1 MKKTLLS
8 ILCLLGLF
16 SVGFAYS
23 TDEIQAYDY
32 AYQNGITT
40 MTSINQADMWWNLT
54 RIAMAKMLSN
64 YAINILGL
72 TPDTSKNCYFS
83 DVSNSLDYQYDNWVT
98 KACQL
103 WLMWV
108 WINEFYPNWKV
119 TRAEFGTVLSRALN
133 AKYTSRLNRMNNAV
147 PYYSEHLAYLREEWI
162 MNNTSNPSSTLEL
175 RWRVML
181 MLMRADK
188 NYVPEIIE
196 YPTTHSVNKI
206 DTNWIYTEWCDYT
219 TKTLSQYDYYEDM
232 PNKNWTDDIKF
243 VNKALQDVRDN
254 GEHLVRNY
262 IIDANSVLD
271 STSLTKRDQ
280 CRYSLLIDELE
291 HQNWIIKSYKNE
303 NWKITIGID
312 FISYKESI
320 TWDDC
325 TFWYGERRDL
335 KKNTSTKLRYYTI
348 SDNAEFETINVDN
361 NWVLPEGYWTSYTKF
376 IHNRNTRLNN
386 FCNNE
391 PIYYHID
398 DEELQYIADYQ
409 SFWTYFNGSWYY
421 NSNWWNTDRYCI
433 KKQIESWGTEWF
445 FKFDGNWYVSKIMK
459 IYYIDTCPWC
469 N

>member
-23 TDEIQAYDY
+23 TEEIQAYNY

-40 MTSINQADMWWNLT
+40 MTSIGIADMGWNLT

-83 DVSNSLDYQYDNWVT
+83 DVSSYLDYQYDNWVT

-206 DTNWIYTEWCDYT
+206 DTNWIYTKWCDYT
-219 TKTLSQYDYYEDM
+219 TRTLNPANYYEDM

-254 GEHLVRNY
+254 GEHLVKNY
-262 IIDANSVLD
+262 INEANRVLD
-271 STSLTKRDQ
+271 SAWLTKRDQ

-291 HQNWIIKSYKNE
+291 HQNWFIKSYKNE
-303 NWKITIGID
+303 NWKVTIGID

-320 TWDDC
+320 TWDDALE
-325 TFWYGERRDL
+325 WYGDRRDI
-335 KKNTSTKLRYYTI
+335 KKNTSTKLRYYTL
-348 SDNAEFETINVDN
+348 SDNAELETINVDN
-361 NWVLPEGYWTSYTKF
+361 NWVLPEGYWASYTKF
-376 IHNRNTRLNN
+376 IHNRDNRLNN

-391 PIYYHID
+391 PVYYHID
-398 DEELQYIADYQ
+398 DEELQYIDYT
-409 SFWTYFNGSWYY
+409 SFWTYFNGGRYY
-421 NSNWWNTDRYCI
+421 NSNSWNSDRYCI
-433 KKQIESWGTEWF
+433 KRQIESWGTEWF

-469 N
+469 S